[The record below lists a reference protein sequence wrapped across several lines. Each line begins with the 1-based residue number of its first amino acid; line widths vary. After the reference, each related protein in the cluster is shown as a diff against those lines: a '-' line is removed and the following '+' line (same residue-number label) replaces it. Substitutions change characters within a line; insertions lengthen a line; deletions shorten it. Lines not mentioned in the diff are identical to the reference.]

1 MKNIIEDDKR
11 YFELIEEG
19 LVGEV
24 IDETE
29 KRILLDLLEQLKWKL
44 RNYRDNE
51 FYVDVTF
58 LDSGQVENEDGRLVW
73 VTTNIRKEH
82 IVSPFYNKTCRV
94 TRIIDAVDFIEFIYE
109 EAIEFKRMYSHY
121 VIHGVTYNPWMS
133 PDDKFIGE
141 HKENTIMIHDWKCDS
156 DEIYDIIRNRDIFYK
171 EYYVYKGKYYKIFDV
186 VCKEEYVKQE
196 VDNINPETEDVTKK
210 EVEIPCMK
218 IYLFVN
224 KTSETESPYKYDFNT
239 HESTIMEERL
249 KKDNLEKDVCYI
261 SELKK
266 SYDMASRD
274 KCPSAIS
281 IRMLMHLHLMTLSK
295 DDRKTVMERCGMGK
309 KEEENKC
316 LMINL

>member
-24 IDETE
+24 VDETE

-94 TRIIDAVDFIEFIYE
+94 TRIIDAVDFIKFIYN
-109 EAIEFKRMYSHY
+109 EAVKFKRMYSHY

-141 HKENTIMIHDWKCDS
+141 HKENTIMLHDWKCGNN
-156 DEIYDIIRNRDIFYK
+156 DISNIIKNRDIFYK
-171 EYYVYKGKYYKIFDV
+171 EYYRYKEKYYKV
-186 VCKEEYVKQE
+186 
-196 VDNINPETEDVTKK
+196 NPETGESTKK
-210 EVEIPCMK
+210 ETEIPCSK
-218 IYLFVN
+218 IYLFIS
-224 KTSETESPYKYDFNT
+224 KTPEKESPYDCLYDTYEN
-239 HESTIMEERL
+239 IKKKERL
-249 KKDNLEKDVCYI
+249 KKDDLEKDIKFI

-266 SYDMASRD
+266 SYVMACKD
-274 KCPSAIS
+274 KSPAAIG
-281 IRMLMHLHLMTLSK
+281 IKMMMNLHLMALIE
-295 DDRKTVMERCGMGK
+295 DDRKIVMEKCAMD
-309 KEEENKC
+309 KEEEVK
-316 LMINL
+316 

>member
-24 IDETE
+24 VDETE
-29 KRILLDLLEQLKWKL
+29 KRVLLDLLEQLKWKL

-82 IVSPFYNKTCRV
+82 VVSPFYNKTNRV
-94 TRIIDAVDFIEFIYE
+94 TRIIDAIDFIKFIYN
-109 EAIEFKRMYSHY
+109 EAVKFKRMYSHY

-141 HKENTIMIHDWKCDS
+141 HRENTIMLHDWKCGNN
-156 DEIYDIIRNRDIFYK
+156 DIINIIKNRDIFYK
-171 EYYVYKGKYYKIFDV
+171 EYYRYKEKYYKVFDV
-186 VCKEEYVKQE
+186 VCKDEYIKQE
-196 VDNINPETEDVTKK
+196 VDVVNPETGESTKK
-210 EVEIPCMK
+210 ETEIPCSK
-218 IYLFVN
+218 IYLFIN
-224 KTSETESPYKYDFNT
+224 KVSESESPYTYVLNT
-239 HESTIMEERL
+239 RKNIEERL
-249 KKDNLEKDVCYI
+249 KKDDLEKDVYYI

-266 SYDMASRD
+266 SYDMACKD
-274 KCPSAIS
+274 ELPVAIS
-281 IRMLMHLHLMTLSK
+281 IKMLMNLHLMTLNK
-295 DDRKTVMERCGMGK
+295 EDRETVLERCSMI
-309 KEEENKC
+309 KEQEVK
-316 LMINL
+316 

>member
-1 MKNIIEDDKR
+1 MKHLIEDDKR

-24 IDETE
+24 VDETE

-94 TRIIDAVDFIEFIYE
+94 TRIIDAVDFIKFIYN
-109 EAIEFKRMYSHY
+109 EAVKFKRMYSHY

-141 HKENTIMIHDWKCDS
+141 HKENTIMLHDWKCGNN
-156 DEIYDIIRNRDIFYK
+156 DISSIIKNRDIFYK
-171 EYYVYKGKYYKIFDV
+171 EYYRYKEKYYKVFDV
-186 VCKEEYVKQE
+186 VCKDEYIKQE
-196 VDNINPETEDVTKK
+196 VDVVNPETGESTKK
-210 EVEIPCMK
+210 ETEIPCSK
-218 IYLFVN
+218 IYLFIN
-224 KTSETESPYKYDFNT
+224 KVPESESPYDCLYDTYEN
-239 HESTIMEERL
+239 IKKKERL
-249 KKDNLEKDVCYI
+249 KKDDLEKDIKFI

-266 SYDMASRD
+266 SYVMACKD
-274 KCPSAIS
+274 KSPAAIG
-281 IRMLMHLHLMTLSK
+281 IKMMMNLHLMALTE
-295 DDRKTVMERCGMGK
+295 DDRKIIMEKCAMD
-309 KEEENKC
+309 KEEEVK
-316 LMINL
+316 

>member
-1 MKNIIEDDKR
+1 MKHLIEDDKR

-24 IDETE
+24 VDETE

-82 IVSPFYNKTCRV
+82 IVSPFYNKTNRV
-94 TRIIDAVDFIEFIYE
+94 TRIIDAVDFIKFIYN
-109 EAIEFKRMYSHY
+109 EAVKFKRMYSHY

-141 HKENTIMIHDWKCDS
+141 HKENTIMLHDWKCGNN
-156 DEIYDIIRNRDIFYK
+156 DISNIIKNRDIFYK
-171 EYYVYKGKYYKIFDV
+171 EYYRYKEKYYKVFDV
-186 VCKEEYVKQE
+186 VCKDEYIKQE
-196 VDNINPETEDVTKK
+196 VDVINPETSESTKK
-210 EVEIPCMK
+210 ETEIPCSK
-218 IYLFVN
+218 IYLFIN
-224 KTSETESPYKYDFNT
+224 KVPESESHYTYDLNT
-239 HESTIMEERL
+239 CKNMEERL
-249 KKDNLEKDVCYI
+249 KKDDLEKDVHYI

-266 SYDMASRD
+266 SYDMACKD
-274 KCPSAIS
+274 ELPVAIS
-281 IRMLMHLHLMTLSK
+281 IKMLMNLHLMALNE
-295 DDRKTVMERCGMGK
+295 DDRKIVLERCDMI
-309 KEEENKC
+309 KEQEVK
-316 LMINL
+316 

>member
-24 IDETE
+24 VDETE
-29 KRILLDLLEQLKWKL
+29 RKVLLDLLEQLKWKL

-82 IVSPFYNKTCRV
+82 IVSPFYNKTNRV
-94 TRIIDAVDFIEFIYE
+94 TRIIDAVDFIKFIYN
-109 EAIEFKRMYSHY
+109 EAVKFKRMYSHY

-141 HKENTIMIHDWKCDS
+141 HKENTIMLHDWKCGNN
-156 DEIYDIIRNRDIFYK
+156 DISNIIKNRDIFYK
-171 EYYVYKGKYYKIFDV
+171 EYYRYKEKYYKVFDV
-186 VCKEEYVKQE
+186 VCKDEYIKQE
-196 VDNINPETEDVTKK
+196 VDVVNPETGESTKK
-210 EVEIPCMK
+210 ETEIPCSK
-218 IYLFVN
+218 IYLFIN
-224 KTSETESPYKYDFNT
+224 KVPESESPYTYVLNT
-239 HESTIMEERL
+239 RKNIEELL
-249 KKDNLEKDVCYI
+249 KNDDLEKDVYYI

-266 SYDMASRD
+266 SYDMACKD
-274 KCPSAIS
+274 ELPVAIS
-281 IRMLMHLHLMTLSK
+281 IKMLMNLHLMALNE
-295 DDRKTVMERCGMGK
+295 DDRKIVLERCDMI
-309 KEEENKC
+309 KEQEVK
-316 LMINL
+316 

>member
-24 IDETE
+24 VDETE
-29 KRILLDLLEQLKWKL
+29 KKILLDLLEQLKWKL

-94 TRIIDAVDFIEFIYE
+94 TRIIDAVDFIKFIYN
-109 EAIEFKRMYSHY
+109 EAVKFKRMYSHY

-141 HKENTIMIHDWKCDS
+141 HKENTIMLHDWKCGNN
-156 DEIYDIIRNRDIFYK
+156 DISNIIKNRDIFYK
-171 EYYVYKGKYYKIFDV
+171 EYYRYKEKYYKVFDV
-186 VCKEEYVKQE
+186 VCKDEYIKQE
-196 VDNINPETEDVTKK
+196 VDVVNPETGESTKK
-210 EVEIPCMK
+210 ETEIPCSK
-218 IYLFVN
+218 IYLFIN
-224 KTSETESPYKYDFNT
+224 KVPESESPYKYDYRT
-239 HESTIMEERL
+239 HEDIIIDIEKRL
-249 KKDNLEKDVCYI
+249 KKDDLEKDIRYI

-266 SYDMASRD
+266 SYDMACKD
-274 KCPSAIS
+274 ELPVAIS
-281 IRMLMHLHLMTLSK
+281 IKMLMNLHLMALNE
-295 DDRKTVMERCGMGK
+295 DDRKIVMERCGMI
-309 KEEENKC
+309 KEEEVK
-316 LMINL
+316 

>member
-24 IDETE
+24 VDETE

-94 TRIIDAVDFIEFIYE
+94 TRIIDAVDFIKFIYN
-109 EAIEFKRMYSHY
+109 EAVKFKRMYSHY

-141 HKENTIMIHDWKCDS
+141 HKENTIMLHDWKCGNNDIS
-156 DEIYDIIRNRDIFYK
+156 DIIKNRDIFYK
-171 EYYVYKGKYYKIFDV
+171 EYYRYKEKYYKVFDV
-186 VCKEEYVKQE
+186 VCKDEYIKQE
-196 VDNINPETEDVTKK
+196 VDVVNPETGESTKK
-210 EVEIPCMK
+210 ETEIPCSK
-218 IYLFVN
+218 IYLFIN
-224 KTSETESPYKYDFNT
+224 KVPESESPYKYDFNT
-239 HESTIMEERL
+239 YENTRMEKLL
-249 KKDNLEKDVCYI
+249 KNDNLEKDIYYI

-266 SYDMASRD
+266 SYDVACRD

-281 IRMLMHLHLMTLSK
+281 IKMLMNLHLMTLTK
-295 DDRKTVMERCGMGK
+295 EDRITVLERCGMGK
-309 KEEENKC
+309 EEEVK
-316 LMINL
+316 

>member
-24 IDETE
+24 VDETE
-29 KRILLDLLEQLKWKL
+29 KRVLLDLLEQLKWKL

-94 TRIIDAVDFIEFIYE
+94 TCIIDAVDFIKFIYN
-109 EAIEFKRMYSHY
+109 EALKFKRMYSHY

-141 HKENTIMIHDWKCDS
+141 HKENTIMLHDWKCGNN
-156 DEIYDIIRNRDIFYK
+156 DISNIIKNRDIFYK
-171 EYYVYKGKYYKIFDV
+171 EYYRYKEKYYKVFDV
-186 VCKEEYVKQE
+186 VCKDEYIKQE
-196 VDNINPETEDVTKK
+196 VDVVNLEIGESTKK
-210 EVEIPCMK
+210 ETEIPCSK
-218 IYLFVN
+218 IYLFIN
-224 KTSETESPYKYDFNT
+224 KVPESESPYTYDLNT
-239 HESTIMEERL
+239 CKNMEERL
-249 KKDNLEKDVCYI
+249 KKDDLEKDVQYI
-261 SELKK
+261 LQLKK
-266 SYDMASRD
+266 SYDMACKD
-274 KCPSAIS
+274 ELPVAIS
-281 IRMLMHLHLMTLSK
+281 IKMLMNLHLMALNE
-295 DDRKTVMERCGMGK
+295 DDRKTVLERCGMI
-309 KEEENKC
+309 KEQEVK
-316 LMINL
+316 

>member
-1 MKNIIEDDKR
+1 MKHLIEDDKR

-24 IDETE
+24 VDETE
-29 KRILLDLLEQLKWKL
+29 KKILLDLLEQLKWKL

-94 TRIIDAVDFIEFIYE
+94 TRIIDAVDFIKFIYN
-109 EAIEFKRMYSHY
+109 EAVKFKRMYSHY

-141 HKENTIMIHDWKCDS
+141 HKENTIMLHDWKCGNN
-156 DEIYDIIRNRDIFYK
+156 DISNIIKNRDIFYK
-171 EYYVYKGKYYKIFDV
+171 EYYRYKEKYYKVFDV
-186 VCKEEYVKQE
+186 VCKDEYIKQE
-196 VDNINPETEDVTKK
+196 VDVVNPETGESTKK
-210 EVEIPCMK
+210 ETEIPCSK
-218 IYLFVN
+218 IYLFIN
-224 KTSETESPYKYDFNT
+224 KVPETESPYTYDLNT
-239 HESTIMEERL
+239 CKNMEELL
-249 KKDNLEKDVCYI
+249 KNDNLEKDVYFI

-274 KCPSAIS
+274 KSPAASGIGTL
-281 IRMLMHLHLMTLSK
+281 INMHLMRLTK
-295 DDRKTVMERCGMGK
+295 EDRITVLERCGMV
-309 KEEENKC
+309 KEQEVK
-316 LMINL
+316 

>member
-1 MKNIIEDDKR
+1 MKNIIENDKR

-24 IDETE
+24 VDETE

-44 RNYRDNE
+44 RNYRDSE

-82 IVSPFYNKTCRV
+82 IVSPFYSKTCRV
-94 TRIIDAVDFIEFIYE
+94 TRIIDAVDFIKFIYN
-109 EAIEFKRMYSHY
+109 EAVKFKRMYSHY

-141 HKENTIMIHDWKCDS
+141 HKENTIMLHDWKCGNN
-156 DEIYDIIRNRDIFYK
+156 DISSIIKNRDIFYK
-171 EYYVYKGKYYKIFDV
+171 EYYRYKEKYYKVFDV
-186 VCKEEYVKQE
+186 VCKDEYIKQE
-196 VDNINPETEDVTKK
+196 VDVVNPETGESTKK
-210 EVEIPCMK
+210 ETEIPCSK
-218 IYLFVN
+218 IYLFIS
-224 KTSETESPYKYDFNT
+224 KTPEKESPYKYDFNT
-239 HESTIMEERL
+239 YENTRMEELL
-249 KKDNLEKDVCYI
+249 KNDNLEKDIYYI

-274 KCPSAIS
+274 KCPTAIS
-281 IRMLMHLHLMTLSK
+281 IKMLMNLHLMTLTK
-295 DDRKTVMERCGMGK
+295 EDRITVLERCGMI
-309 KEEENKC
+309 KEEEVK
-316 LMINL
+316 